1 MKARLK
7 NTKITKKQQARVVE
21 ACVESGLLFDVTV
34 RAWYNSDIK
43 NLQSWVEKCYR
54 YLWSNKKQPAL
65 IEMLDK
71 GKNMQDVRNEL
82 GVKSLQWKIEK
93 RSLQRIGHILRMS
106 DNRPTK
112 AAVFGWLEKLEGRPK
127 CPGKK
132 RKTLLY
138 WKKILKEAGIE
149 RTRADELAADRK
161 TWRKKVNEKME
172 HLAKWER
179 SRGHFNGEDVGPR
192 NAAPTKETS
201 TICAQCDK
209 VCKSKAGLRIHVK
222 RIHEDP
228 QCRKCKTTFNTEN
241 TMKNHIKTC
250 GGNQQ
255 TRRGFIRCQNC
266 QKEISKSNAARHR
279 RTCQTE
285 EQTTEINTET
295 VRKYR
300 AKMKIC
306 PDCGMPKAATNMARH
321 RRTCTNPES
330 RGEGIP
336 FDPGVNT

>member
-1 MKARLK
+1 
-7 NTKITKKQQARVVE
+7 
-21 ACVESGLLFDVTV
+21 
-34 RAWYNSDIK
+34 
-43 NLQSWVEKCYR
+43 
-54 YLWSNKKQPAL
+54 
-65 IEMLDK
+65 
-71 GKNMQDVRNEL
+71 
-82 GVKSLQWKIEK
+82 
-93 RSLQRIGHILRMS
+93 
-106 DNRPTK
+106 
-112 AAVFGWLEKLEGRPK
+112 
-127 CPGKK
+127 
-132 RKTLLY
+132 
-138 WKKILKEAGIE
+138 
-149 RTRADELAADRK
+149 
-161 TWRKKVNEKME
+161 ME

-179 SRGHFNGEDVGPR
+179 SPGHFNGEDVGPR
-192 NAAPTKETS
+192 NAAATKETS
-201 TICAQCDK
+201 TICPQCDK

-228 QCRKCKTTFNTEN
+228 QCSFECRKRKTTFNTEN

-255 TRRGFIRCQNC
+255 TRRGFIKCQNC

-295 VRKYR
+295 ARKYR

-321 RRTCTNPES
+321 RRTCKNQES